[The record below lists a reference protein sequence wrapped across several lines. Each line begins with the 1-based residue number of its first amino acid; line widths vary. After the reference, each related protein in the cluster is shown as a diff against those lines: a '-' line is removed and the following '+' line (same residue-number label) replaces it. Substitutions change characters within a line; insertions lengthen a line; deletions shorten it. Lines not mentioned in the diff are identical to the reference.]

1 MGRRS
6 STKLLSL
13 ETPAQAYFLAM
24 LRYRRNPADPKA
36 LVVLHTISSGPS
48 QVDGR
53 WENRGLPGLHHS
65 VQRDLEVI
73 ASRLWLLDRDVD
85 LLVADTHV
93 CTWEE
98 CRRYGDGTSIIRYCS
113 TGCRIRHEYDLW
125 MRCMNRLVE
134 YAVSRM

>member
-1 MGRRS
+1 
-6 STKLLSL
+6 
-13 ETPAQAYFLAM
+13 M
-24 LRYRRNPADPKA
+24 LRYRQNPADSEG
-36 LVVLHTISSGPS
+36 LVVLHTISGGPS

-53 WENRGLPGLHHS
+53 WENRGLPALRHS
-65 VQRDLEVI
+65 VHRDLEVI
-73 ASRLWLLDRDVD
+73 ASWLWLPVRDFD
-85 LLVADTHV
+85 PPGLLVDNTHV